1 MIPDIEGGFD
11 PELSI
16 PALWQ
21 DLLPPVLV
29 GLLVAGLFSATMSTA
44 DSLLL
49 SASSA
54 LTQHVFPQFRNSYVL
69 ARLGTVIV
77 IGLIVTIA
85 LLASQN
91 VLSLVVLAW
100 GGMASAVA
108 PLVVLMLLGARPSQ
122 RLAVIMMIAGFGVA
136 IYWRHG
142 LGLHAQLMDLV
153 PGMLTGFAIYVIHII
168 LEKFTKKTAENTA

>member
-1 MIPDIEGGFD
+1 MIPEIEGGFD

-16 PALWQ
+16 PALWE
-21 DLLPPVLV
+21 DLLPPVFV
-29 GLLVAGLFSATMSTA
+29 GFMVAGLFSATMSTA

-54 LTQHVFPQFRNSYVL
+54 LTQHVFPQLRNSYAL
-69 ARLGTVIV
+69 ARLGTVAVICMIV
-77 IGLIVTIA
+77 AIA

-108 PLVVLMLLGARPSQ
+108 PVVVLMLLGEKLTQ
-122 RLAVIMMIAGFGVA
+122 RLAVMMMVAGFGVA
-136 IYWRHG
+136 VYWRHG
-142 LGLHAQLMDLV
+142 LGLQAQLMDLV
-153 PGMLTGFAIYVIHII
+153 PGMLAGFSIYAISWLLETYVRKE
-168 LEKFTKKTAENTA
+168 EKA